1 MSNYK
6 YPDRILDDLIDK
18 EEMHDAYA
26 KKFKM
31 QQKQI
36 NELQNAIYKAL
47 HRIQLLQMEGEVE
60 LTDLSKI
67 ANILLRRKNERRT
80 NIRTIR

>member
-6 YPDRILDDLIDK
+6 YPDRMLDDLIDK

-31 QQKQI
+31 QQKKI
-36 NELQNAIYKAL
+36 DELQNAIYKEL
-47 HRIQLLQMEGEVE
+47 HRIQLLQMEGKVE
-60 LTDLSKI
+60 LKDLSKI
-67 ANILLRRKNERRT
+67 ANILLRRKYENRRY
-80 NIRTIR
+80 

>member
-6 YPDRILDDLIDK
+6 YPDRMLDDLIDK

-47 HRIQLLQMEGEVE
+47 HRIQLLQMEGKVE
-60 LTDLSKI
+60 LKDLSKI
-67 ANILLRRKNERRT
+67 ANILLRRKYENRRY
-80 NIRTIR
+80 

>member
-6 YPDRILDDLIDK
+6 YPDIMLDDLIDK